1 MHLDVKK
8 EDHDQS
14 CWYWVDSSPFV
25 RCLALYFGVSWIH
38 ILQSDKPHGADPV
51 QRRPCGLPHGWFS
64 KSSCICLVSM
74 SHFSC
79 DAIITPHRLIHR
91 SSHTFSEVVV
101 RLNALFPQTTLT
113 MFHPAASTTGP
124 AATFSTG
131 RDECI
136 SVWAAPPWVFRA
148 HPGGSNGNGRAGA
161 LLPTPVIIYRPGLCG
176 NRAVMDS
183 DGGWWSLFQWE

>member
-1 MHLDVKK
+1 MIIHIFLTENSRCWLIFNLIFETKMHLDVKK

-113 MFHPAASTTGP
+113 MLSPGSLYNRPCSYLLHWQ
-124 AATFSTG
+124 
-131 RDECI
+131 RWMHL
-136 SVWAAPPWVFRA
+136 SV
-148 HPGGSNGNGRAGA
+148 SC
-161 LLPTPVIIYRPGLCG
+161 TPLGI
-176 NRAVMDS
+176 
-183 DGGWWSLFQWE
+183 